1 MGTFKNAAAVLGAV
15 LALAVWG
22 SSVHGAEIN
31 LKYRLP
37 AATVN
42 SNTTSMDYR
51 YTFDTYDQAVAA
63 MANWDANYYDAY
75 MTAYKAWVEE
85 CYRIADE
92 VEAKVRYKNLGKASI
107 LLPQK
112 RFGELKSIIAKD
124 VQVVE
129 RIVPDYEFPEGP
141 DSGKPYAEAYCAYS
155 QIISDGLTKYEWN
168 FLRFALYDV
177 VYFRKSGKSFTYGVD
192 VDKAIDELAEKGLIS
207 VAGHKKGAFEK
218 VAGSKG
224 AKYDLEMTAKG
235 KEYLNSLVERLWN
248 FREGSAKEAYSREKI
263 TRAEYEQIQKDNKF
277 LKEAYLKQIKKPSDW
292 SGIGGTSDADEL
304 GKLFG
309 KKSSLEEVKKAM
321 RSFEVGDDRPTDP
334 YPYTRVVSC
343 VPGFGIAPESTPPY
357 VLAGGTYVRD
367 EKGNLQKVDLR

>member
-1 MGTFKNAAAVLGAV
+1 MAWFKNTPALLGAV
-15 LALAVWG
+15 LALAICG
-22 SSVHGAEIN
+22 NSAYGAELN

-37 AATVN
+37 PATVK

-75 MTAYKAWVEE
+75 MAAYKAWVEE

-92 VEAKVRYKNLGKASI
+92 AEANVRYKNLGKASI
-107 LLPQK
+107 LLPQT
-112 RFGELKSIIAKD
+112 RFGELKAVIAKD

-129 RIVPDYEFPEGP
+129 RIVPDYEFPDRP
-141 DSGKPYAEAYCAYS
+141 QSGEPYAKAYCAYS
-155 QIISDGLTKYEWN
+155 QIISDGLTEFEWD
-168 FLRFALYDV
+168 FLRFAVYDV

-192 VDKAIDELAEKGLIS
+192 IDKAIDELAEKGLVS
-207 VAGHKKGAFEK
+207 VAEHKKGAFEK

-224 AKYDLEMTAKG
+224 DKYDLEITAKG
-235 KEYLNSLVERLWN
+235 KEYLSSLAERLWS
-248 FREGSAKEAYSREKI
+248 FREASAKEAYSGEKI

-277 LKEAYLKQIKKPSDW
+277 IKEAYLKQIKKPSDW

-309 KKSSLEEVKKAM
+309 KKSSKEEVKKAM
-321 RSFEVGDDRPTDP
+321 RSFEVGDDRAMDP
-334 YPYTRVVSC
+334 YPYTRVITC
-343 VPGFGIAPESTPPY
+343 VPGFGIAPESSPPY
-357 VLAGGTYVRD
+357 ILVGGTYVRD
-367 EKGNLQKVDLR
+367 EKGDLIKVDL